1 MRFSPKDLKPFKIQK
16 IKLELIIEFIIQ
28 NPEGLG
34 SWANEEICS
43 ILNYLPTCQ
52 VWKFLDIGKIM
63 FCIFQLGHQNVFEKL
78 GNHLNKLTK
87 PAHGFSTARPRC
99 PHQTVLPHCLET
111 ERHPRSHRPHVPPW
125 SPLYSRVVASS
136 RSKGHLLPPRPHL
149 RSALP
154 PFAHQPL
161 PISTPPK
168 APLKLSSSSAC
179 VTAKQERPH
188 RRPPQD
194 VIKAPKSPLP
204 PQGASHHRQA
214 TPAILRPRLHLREL
228 RTCFVDLTDHLTS
241 FLDPFFSPSLSFPS
255 DRAESPW
262 VANLR

>member
-1 MRFSPKDLKPFKIQK
+1 MRFSPKDLKPVKIQK

-99 PHQTVLPHCLET
+99 PHQTVVPHCPET
-111 ERHPRSHRPHVPPW
+111 ERHPRSRPGYRYTLVPWLHQEAKAICSLPVPIFALLCH
-125 SPLYSRVVASS
+125 PL
-136 RSKGHLLPPRPHL
+136 
-149 RSALP
+149 
-154 PFAHQPL
+154 
-161 PISTPPK
+161 
-168 APLKLSSSSAC
+168 
-179 VTAKQERPH
+179 
-188 RRPPQD
+188 
-194 VIKAPKSPLP
+194 
-204 PQGASHHRQA
+204 
-214 TPAILRPRLHLREL
+214 
-228 RTCFVDLTDHLTS
+228 LTS
-241 FLDPFFSPSLSFPS
+241 HC
-255 DRAESPW
+255 R
-262 VANLR
+262 